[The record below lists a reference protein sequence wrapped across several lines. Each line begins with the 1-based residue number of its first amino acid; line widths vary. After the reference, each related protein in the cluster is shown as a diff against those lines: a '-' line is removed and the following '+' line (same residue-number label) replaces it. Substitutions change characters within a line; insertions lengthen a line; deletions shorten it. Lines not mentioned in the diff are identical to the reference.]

1 MLERIGEA
9 NVTIHLDAYHM
20 NIEEKGIGRGIRA
33 AGPRCAYL
41 HLSKSDRGV
50 PGTGTVDW
58 PEVFRALAETR
69 FSGDLVMES
78 SVTLPPEIAV
88 ALSVSRPVARDRHE
102 VPEKGVPYLKDLARP
117 RPDRISPGCRG
128 PAPRRRSPR

>member
-20 NIEEKGIGRGIRA
+20 NIEEKGIG
-33 AGPRCAYL
+33 
-41 HLSKSDRGV
+41 RGV